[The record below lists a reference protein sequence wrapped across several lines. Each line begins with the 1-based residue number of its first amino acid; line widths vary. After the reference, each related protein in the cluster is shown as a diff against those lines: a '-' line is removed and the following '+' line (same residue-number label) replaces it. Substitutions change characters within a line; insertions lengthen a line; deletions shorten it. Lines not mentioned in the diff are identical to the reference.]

1 MLRCYLDDSGTH
13 DASKVVVWAGI
24 FGHEQYI
31 REFEEGW
38 KATLQAPCERRPPIN
53 GFHSFDLLNSVNEFS
68 GYNLAERDL
77 TRFNFRKVIVDAGL
91 TWLSFGVSV
100 ADWNNHASS
109 YLRQGSGSAE
119 RLVFGK
125 VIMTVCDAAQEHDEH
140 VSFQFDKG
148 REPHVSSIIQSALD
162 ESHIDMRLV
171 SHAFSSVNQSFGLQA
186 VDLVAHETYRFCEQY
201 VSDTSAKPD
210 AHLRRLQEGGYDA
223 RIGWFGRDEIQSMSS
238 ALNGSLKQ
246 IEANQNG

>member
-13 DASKVVVWAGI
+13 DSSKVIVWAGI

-31 REFEEGW
+31 KEFEDAW
-38 KATLQAPCERRPPIN
+38 KATLRVPCERRPPIKR
-53 GFHSFDLLNSVNEFS
+53 FHSFDLANSMNEFA

-100 ADWNNHASS
+100 ADWNKNASS

-125 VIMTVCDAAQEHDEH
+125 VIMTVCDSAHEHDEP

-148 REPHVSSIIQSALD
+148 REAHVSSIIQSALD
-162 ESHIDMRLV
+162 ESHIDKRLV
-171 SHAFSSVNQSFGLQA
+171 SHGFSSVSESVGLQA
-186 VDLVAHETYRFCEQY
+186 ADLVAHETYRFCERY
-201 VSDTSAKPD
+201 ANDGNAKPD
-210 AHLRRLQEGGYDA
+210 AHLQRLQEGGHDA
-223 RIGWFGRDEIQSMSS
+223 RIGWFGRDEIQAMSN
-238 ALNGSLKQ
+238 ALDASLKD
-246 IEANQNG
+246 IEAKQEG